1 MPKGSA
7 MSEHV
12 TIPPEGTVRID
23 TEVRPDRSGGRLIAT
38 QDREV
43 IRQWAERHSA
53 EPAVDGD
60 AAQAR
65 TKNVQLDVR
74 FNFPG
79 VHRYRPASWDEWFDI
94 FTRKA
99 LVFVYEEEVA
109 DRAYELW
116 ERRGGEHGQDQRD
129 WFEAQRQLEAEGMRP
144 SGDYRF
150 VKET

>member
-1 MPKGSA
+1 
-7 MSEHV
+7 
-12 TIPPEGTVRID
+12 
-23 TEVRPDRSGGRLIAT
+23 
-38 QDREV
+38 
-43 IRQWAERHSA
+43 
-53 EPAVDGD
+53 
-60 AAQAR
+60 
-65 TKNVQLDVR
+65 
-74 FNFPG
+74 
-79 VHRYRPASWDEWFDI
+79 
-94 FTRKA
+94 